1 MGVTSRSIMVGRDRM
16 SAVLE
21 PLLGFELA
29 LERANNIAQVLVFSA
44 DDVAGVA
51 FGMLVSTGLADA
63 RRVADQV
70 AQAWQKG
77 VDESMREGAGR
88 AA

>member
-1 MGVTSRSIMVGRDRM
+1 MIGRDRM

-29 LERANNIAQVLVFSA
+29 LERANNIAQVLVFSV

-51 FGMLVSTGLADA
+51 FGMLRSTGLADA
-63 RRVADQV
+63 RQVADLV
-70 AQAWQKG
+70 AQAWQRG
-77 VDESMREGAGR
+77 VEESMRGSAGK